1 MAGDLQHHSRSR
13 YRGDGID
20 RKRRELTM
28 ATRPGGPYRTKDPET
43 PTKSQLIPLSTQWK
57 QLFTKAHLIPFV
69 ILFLALFLLPN
80 PALWILFF
88 LLAAGA
94 YYLIYRLCGKTKP
107 SWLPLVPAAMTA
119 VLVYWFLG
127 AFNSVFGIFLGG
139 NGMPAQQYWPSLSF
153 STLFYDIFFFVGLK
167 EELIKAV
174 PVLLIALLAPKI
186 RASFARP
193 LEIHEPLDGILI
205 ATGSALGFT
214 MVETMMQ
221 YVPNAMTSGGFSA
234 GLNLLFVRVGAD
246 PAGHIAYSGYFG
258 YFIGLAMMMPKNR
271 WKTIAIGWLCA
282 GTLHALWDSLTVV
295 SAPLLLGVGIVS
307 YAFLGAAILKA
318 RQISPSRGQ
327 NFATQLYRGGEA
339 PPPQS
344 FQPAA
349 YAPAVQAPAA
359 PAFQPAAY
367 APPTTAAPTFTTAP
381 ATHALTFFVAGQRLL
396 LTPGRRLTQAE
407 MPGLQAS
414 AGDGVVAEV
423 TRHPTDPNLL
433 GLRNLS
439 SASWMA
445 STPAGETRE
454 IPSGKTIRLAP
465 GTSVQFA
472 SIRGEILQ

>member
-1 MAGDLQHHSRSR
+1 
-13 YRGDGID
+13 
-20 RKRRELTM
+20 M
-28 ATRPGGPYRTKDPET
+28 ATRPGGPYKIKDPET

-57 QLFTKAHLIPFV
+57 QIFFKAHLIPFV

-88 LLAAGA
+88 ILAAGA

-107 SWLPLVPAAMTA
+107 SWLPLVPAVMAA
-119 VLVYWFLG
+119 IICYWFLG
-127 AFNSVFGIFLGG
+127 TFNSIFGVFLGG
-139 NGMPAQQYWPSLSF
+139 NQLPATQYWGAMPF
-153 STLFYDIFFFVGLK
+153 SSLFYDVFFDVGLK
-167 EELIKAV
+167 EELMKAV

-186 RASFARP
+186 KASFARS

-234 GLNLLFVRVGAD
+234 GLNLLIERVGAD

-258 YFIGLAMMMPKNR
+258 YFIGLAMMMRKNR
-271 WKTIAIGWLCA
+271 WRTIGIGWLCA
-282 GTLHALWDSLTVV
+282 AILHTLWDSLTVTSV
-295 SAPLLLGVGIVS
+295 PLLLAVGIVS

-318 RQISPSRGQ
+318 RQISPSRAQ
-327 NFATQLYRGGEA
+327 NFATQIYHGGEA
-339 PPPQS
+339 PPPQ
-344 FQPAA
+344 
-349 YAPAVQAPAA
+349 
-359 PAFQPAAY
+359 AFQPAAY
-367 APPTTAAPTFTTAP
+367 GQPAQAAPPQAFQPAVYAPPQAPAPTFSTAP
-381 ATHALTFFVAGQRLL
+381 TPHALTFFVAGQRLL
-396 LTPGRRLTQAE
+396 LTPGRRLTEAE
-407 MPGLQAS
+407 MPGLLAS
-414 AGDGVVAEV
+414 AGNGVVAEV

-439 SASWMA
+439 SVIWMA
-445 STPAGETRE
+445 STPSGESRE